1 VVVLG
6 GAVVVVGVQGT
17 VVDEA
22 DEVDEVGAL
31 DVVVVGGQGI
41 VVVGVGGAAVTLN
54 FFTLNAVSSPTSTEI
69 FPLALPAGTTAV
81 ICVGPSTVNSAS
93 IPLNFTVSTFS
104 RWVPL
109 MTTEAPTGPFGGAN
123 LVMVGAV
130 GDTVVVVVGGAV
142 VGGTVGGLVGGLVG
156 GIVGGLV
163 GGLVGGIVGGLV
175 GGTVGVTMMTVG
187 GGVVG
192 ATVTGAGGAVVGTV
206 VACGTVVVIGGT
218 VVDGVVG
225 RVDAVEIES
234 LEPPPVARSVI
245 PTPRMSAAATAPTV
259 IQICLGVIVAP
270 ALAFDS
276 PQSGRRGP
284 RPGIGRL
291 EAGAASG

>member
-81 ICVGPSTVNSAS
+81 ICVGPSTLNFAS

-142 VGGTVGGLVGGLVG
+142 VGGT
-156 GIVGGLV
+156 VGGLV

-291 EAGAASG
+291 AAVAASG

>member
-1 VVVLG
+1 MVVLG

-130 GDTVVVVVGGAV
+130 GDTVVVVVVGAV
-142 VGGTVGGLVGGLVG
+142 VGGT
-156 GIVGGLV
+156 VGGLV

-291 EAGAASG
+291 AAVAASG

>member
-1 VVVLG
+1 MVVLG

-163 GGLVGGIVGGLV
+163 GG
-175 GGTVGVTMMTVG
+175 TVGVTMMTVG

-291 EAGAASG
+291 EAGAESG

>member
-1 VVVLG
+1 MVVLG

-81 ICVGPSTVNSAS
+81 ICVGPSTVNFAS

-142 VGGTVGGLVGGLVG
+142 VGGT
-156 GIVGGLV
+156 VGGLV

-291 EAGAASG
+291 EAGAESG

>member
-1 VVVLG
+1 MVVLG

-130 GDTVVVVVGGAV
+130 GDTVVVVVVGAV
-142 VGGTVGGLVGGLVG
+142 VGGT
-156 GIVGGLV
+156 VGGLV

-291 EAGAASG
+291 EAGAESG